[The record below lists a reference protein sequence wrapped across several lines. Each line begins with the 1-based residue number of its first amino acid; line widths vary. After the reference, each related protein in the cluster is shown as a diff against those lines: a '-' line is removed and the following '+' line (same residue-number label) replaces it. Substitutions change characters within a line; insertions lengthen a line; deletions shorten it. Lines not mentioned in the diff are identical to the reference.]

1 MGCWCQGEGS
11 CCQTGRRAGQQ
22 HKAALTSLWCG
33 LRWERPSAD
42 MLVSLQGQAQEK
54 SCRRGRVEGGAS
66 EEAAEN
72 SVENVREERRGR
84 CCSEIATWLRVL

>member
-1 MGCWCQGEGS
+1 
-11 CCQTGRRAGQQ
+11 
-22 HKAALTSLWCG
+22 
-33 LRWERPSAD
+33 